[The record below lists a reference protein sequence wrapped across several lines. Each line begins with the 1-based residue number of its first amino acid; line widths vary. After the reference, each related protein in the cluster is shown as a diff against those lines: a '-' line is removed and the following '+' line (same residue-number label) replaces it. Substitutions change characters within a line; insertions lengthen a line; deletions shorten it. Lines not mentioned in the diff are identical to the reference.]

1 MKRNRLKAMPKEIT
15 IPACEELWDPV
26 RETFVSSDATKILI
40 EHSLISVS
48 KWEAKYC
55 RPFLSEKGPQQPE
68 EILDY
73 IRFMT
78 LTRNVDP
85 TAYYR
90 IDEST
95 MKEILAYIEAPM
107 TATRITRRNRVT
119 NRRIITSEVIYYYMV
134 ELGIPFECE
143 RWPLNR
149 LMTLIDVCNE
159 KQGPKQKM
167 SKSEIARQNRALNE
181 ARRKKTGTRG

>member
-1 MKRNRLKAMPKEIT
+1 MPKEIV
-15 IPACEELWDPV
+15 IPACDEMWDPAQNC
-26 RETFVSSDATKILI
+26 FVTCPEARILV

-48 KWEAKYC
+48 KWETKYC
-55 RPFLSEKGPQQPE
+55 RPFLSDKNGPKTPE
-68 EILDY
+68 ELLDY

-85 TAYYR
+85 NVYYR
-90 IDEST
+90 IDELT
-95 MKEILAYIEAPM
+95 MKTIMEYIESPM
-107 TATRITRRNRVT
+107 TATKISKRNRRT
-119 NRRIITSEVIYYYMV
+119 NRSFITSEVIYYYMV

-159 KQGPKQKM
+159 KQGPRKKM
-167 SKSEIARQNRALNE
+167 SHSEIARQNKALND
-181 ARRKKTGTRG
+181 ARRKATGSRG